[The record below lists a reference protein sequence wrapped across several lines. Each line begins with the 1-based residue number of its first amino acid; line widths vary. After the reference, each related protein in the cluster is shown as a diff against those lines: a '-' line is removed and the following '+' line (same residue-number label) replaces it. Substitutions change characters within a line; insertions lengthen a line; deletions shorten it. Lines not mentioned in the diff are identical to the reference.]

1 MNKKQ
6 FQISAWYLCLNQ
18 IYIAIPILSNN
29 LKSFGN
35 FSCDSIK
42 LIKPFCSTCIS
53 EEYQIE
59 SKKATVFV
67 EVLQMQDNLITRQ
80 TFTYSKATVEILE
93 ELGNMF
99 KVNRK
104 DTRTTSLTS
113 FGCLYCQIW
122 KYFIHF
128 SSAYIVDF
136 EQVNVWRTAFP
147 S

>member
-1 MNKKQ
+1 MSKSNLHCNTYSFEQFKEFWELLMWFNQVNKTLL
-6 FQISAWYLCLNQ
+6 FNVHFRRV
-18 IYIAIPILSNN
+18 PV
-29 LKSFGN
+29 
-35 FSCDSIK
+35 
-42 LIKPFCSTCIS
+42 
-53 EEYQIE
+53 E

-136 EQVNVWRTAFP
+136 EQVNVWRTAYWQTAFP